1 MNRRLSFC
9 LFVLGLGAWLESR
22 AAAETFKLIDG
33 GELTGEPIAFGRDGV
48 AVKKPDGSFSAKVAW
63 TNFTQEALK
72 QLATLP
78 RAKPFVDPLL
88 EPYEPEPSRKVAP
101 ELKLKPVPRLDRPD
115 PQAGLGALFS
125 SSITVTMLLILYLA
139 NIYAGYEISIFRN
152 QPAALVAGVAAVA
165 PDVGPIVFLC
175 MPQRIPKSADE
186 EVRTPEHEAGVHDD
200 QSAAFE
206 MGTEDASTPSAPAP
220 AGAAAKH
227 PPPTVYKRGQTTFN
241 RRFFETKL
249 SGFLRIVP
257 SEAEKDLILV
267 IRSARGEHA
276 GQRISRIMPNEL
288 CLLVQKGA
296 ASSEVIIPY
305 AEIQEVQ
312 VRHKD
317 A

>member
-1 MNRRLSFC
+1 MIRSLVFC
-9 LFVLGLGAWLESR
+9 LVVLVVGAWLESR
-22 AAAETFKLIDG
+22 SAAATFKLADG

-63 TNFTQEALK
+63 TNFTQEALQ

-88 EPYEPEPSRKVAP
+88 EPDVPEPSRKVAP

-165 PDVGPIVFLC
+165 PVVGPIVFLC
-175 MPQRIPKSADE
+175 TPTRIPKGAEE
-186 EVRTPEHEAGVHDD
+186 EVQAPAHEAAMHDD

-206 MGTEDASTPSAPAP
+206 MGTDPSSTPSAPAP
-220 AGAAAKH
+220 AGAAPGHAQ
-227 PPPTVYKRGQTTFN
+227 PTVYKRGQTTFN
-241 RRFFETKL
+241 RRFFETKF
-249 SGFLRIVP
+249 SGFLRVVP
-257 SEAEKDLILV
+257 SEAEKDLVVL
-267 IRSARGEHA
+267 IRSSRGEHV
-276 GQRISRIMPNEL
+276 GSRITRIMPNEL
-288 CLLVQKGA
+288 FLQISKGGA
-296 ASSEVIIPY
+296 TADVIIPFS
-305 AEIQEVQ
+305 EISEVQ
-312 VRHKD
+312 VRHKE

>member
-88 EPYEPEPSRKVAP
+88 EPDEPEPSRKVAP
-101 ELKLKPVPRLDRPD
+101 ELKLKPVARLERPD

-139 NIYAGYEISIFRN
+139 NIYAGYEISILRN

-165 PDVGPIVFLC
+165 PVVGPIVFLC

-206 MGTEDASTPSAPAP
+206 MGAETSTTPSAPAP
-220 AGAAAKH
+220 AGAAPKH

-241 RRFFETKL
+241 RRFFETKF
-249 SGFLRIVP
+249 SGFLRVVP
-257 SEAEKDLILV
+257 SEAEKDLVVL
-267 IRSARGEHA
+267 IRSSRGEHV
-276 GQRISRIMPNEL
+276 GSRITRIMPNEL
-288 CLLVQKGA
+288 FLQISKGGA
-296 ASSEVIIPY
+296 TADVIIPFN
-305 AEIQEVQ
+305 EINEVQ
-312 VRHKD
+312 VRHKE